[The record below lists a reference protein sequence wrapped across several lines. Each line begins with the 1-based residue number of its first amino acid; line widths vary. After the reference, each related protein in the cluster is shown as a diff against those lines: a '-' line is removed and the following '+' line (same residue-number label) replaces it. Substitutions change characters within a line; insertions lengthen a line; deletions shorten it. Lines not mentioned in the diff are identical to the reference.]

1 MSRAV
6 SRIATRVLVLLA
18 ALAVLSPRPLLA
30 APFDLTGNDW
40 EGCADLVQLAKADL
54 GARRVIATAQID
66 FGDLRPEDGLVLL
79 YPEKNLDV
87 DALTKFMHAGGR
99 VILLDD
105 FGRGEGLLR
114 HFGMRRVPTPKQ
126 PIESLRKN
134 PHLPLAEPA
143 SAHPVVLEVGRVVTN
158 HPTGLAHPDLSPVL
172 KIRAQGEQDVFVAV
186 AGAVGKGRL
195 LAVGDPSIV
204 MNSMLR
210 YAGNKAFARALLK
223 YAVDQDTW
231 GKRGG
236 RLFLASGAFEQKGKF
251 GDDDSTL
258 AEALRALKEALQAA
272 RRDGLPP
279 PIAYAAAIALG
290 LVLVVWVGARAG
302 KLHRPASPRFV
313 RRVPAVAQGGVAGHA
328 AVLAAPQTSR
338 VLAVLEVK
346 AALEEELCALL
357 GLADRPAHDR
367 LLAKIAESSL
377 LDAEGLHT
385 LRRLL
390 LRMST
395 VETMVVFQRSGGMA
409 QGVRDAEVLSI
420 ASTAEAVL
428 GAARARAEGRARSGA
443 IA

>member
-1 MSRAV
+1 MGRAV
-6 SRIATRVLVLLA
+6 RVARALLGALFLAGVLTSAGVA
-18 ALAVLSPRPLLA
+18 AG
-30 APFDLTGNDW
+30 APFDLSGNDW
-40 EGCADLVQLAKADL
+40 EGCGALVQLAKSDL
-54 GARRVIATAQID
+54 GARRVIATSQID
-66 FGDLRPEDGLVLL
+66 FQQLRPEDGLVLL

-114 HFGMRRVPTPKQ
+114 HFGMRRVPMPKQ

-134 PHLPLAEPA
+134 PQLALAEPA

-158 HPTGLAHPDLSPVL
+158 HATGLAHPDLSPVL
-172 KIRAQGEQDVFVAV
+172 KVRAQGEPDVYVAV
-186 AGAVGKGRL
+186 AGAVGRGRL

-210 YAGNKAFARALLK
+210 YSGNKAFARALLK

-236 RLFLASGAFEQKGKF
+236 RLFLASGAFDQKGTF

-258 AEALRALKEALQAA
+258 ADALHALRDAISAA
-272 RRDGLPP
+272 RREGLPP
-279 PIAYAAAIALG
+279 SVAYAAAIAVG
-290 LVLVVWVGARAG
+290 LALVVWVGARAG
-302 KLHRPASPRFV
+302 KLHRPTSPRFA
-313 RRVPAVAQGGVAGHA
+313 RRIPTVAQGGLAGHA

-338 VLAVLEVK
+338 VLAVLELK

-357 GLADRPAHDR
+357 GLEKTPAHDR
-367 LLAKIAESSL
+367 LLAEIAEKSV

-420 ASTAEAVL
+420 ASTVQAVL
-428 GAARARAEGRARSGA
+428 GAARARVGAKERA
-443 IA
+443 

>member
-1 MSRAV
+1 MGRAV
-6 SRIATRVLVLLA
+6 RVARAMWTALVVA
-18 ALAVLSPRPLLA
+18 GVLSFAGIALG
-30 APFDLTGNDW
+30 APFDLSGNDW
-40 EGCADLVQLAKADL
+40 EGCGALVQLAKSDL
-54 GARRVIATAQID
+54 GARRVIATSQID
-66 FGDLRPEDGLVLL
+66 FQQLRPDDGLVLL

-114 HFGMRRVPTPKQ
+114 HFGMRRVPLPKQ

-134 PHLPLAEPA
+134 PQLALAEPA

-158 HPTGLAHPDLSPVL
+158 HATGLAHPDLSPVL
-172 KIRAQGEQDVFVAV
+172 KIRAQGEPDVYVAV
-186 AGAVGKGRL
+186 AGAVGRGRL

-210 YAGNKAFARALLK
+210 YSGNKAFARALLK

-236 RLFLASGAFEQKGKF
+236 RLFLASGAFDQKGTF

-258 AEALRALKEALQAA
+258 ADALHALRDAISTA
-272 RRDGLPP
+272 RREGLPP
-279 PIAYAAAIALG
+279 SIAYAAAIAVG
-290 LVLVVWVGARAG
+290 LALVVWVGARAG
-302 KLHRPASPRFV
+302 KLHRPMSPRFA
-313 RRVPAVAQGGVAGHA
+313 RRTPTVAQGGLAGHA

-338 VLAVLEVK
+338 VLAVLELK

-357 GLADRPAHDR
+357 GLEKTPAHDR
-367 LLAKIAESSL
+367 LLAEIAEKSV

-420 ASTAEAVL
+420 ASTVQAVL
-428 GAARARAEGRARSGA
+428 GAARARVGAKERA
-443 IA
+443 